1 LQLYRKDL
9 SGGPVVYAS
18 DASTFS
24 WNGNMDVRASFALQ
38 MGTTTVIDS
47 SRVVQNVTLGHSNT
61 GARFEKD
68 DWMYDTGG
76 KARFYFENTGR
87 TFFGSGGGYV
97 FRDSSDVGR
106 ATISNNGGLNLLSGG
121 DGQVSS
127 TVALAVSGTTVID
140 SNRNIYTGNIT
151 AGNITAGN
159 ITPSGYISQGT
170 GQSHYFRGGTDAN
183 WRIGS
188 DITVDTGG
196 LVNSAAIQMIVGGGS
211 SPNYG
216 FQIFGHTT
224 PTVPVFEVLPQASAA
239 SSITNIRGKLYIN
252 NTEVIDNDKNLKNIN
267 TATLSSSTS
276 MLLTLN
282 PTANNYGGI
291 LFQYGGATKGS
302 SIYNSG
308 NLVYG
313 GEAGVGVSLQAG
325 GQYGLFIH
333 PTTRNVGIGNGW
345 TAPTYKLEVTGTL
358 GVTGT
363 TTLQACNPVTDNTYD
378 LGTSVLRWRNV
389 YTTDLHLS
397 NEGKPEGNEV
407 DGTTGNWT
415 IQEGD
420 ENLYILN
427 NKTGKKYKFALEE
440 IT

>member
-1 LQLYRKDL
+1 
-9 SGGPVVYAS
+9 
-18 DASTFS
+18 
-24 WNGNMDVRASFALQ
+24 
-38 MGTTTVIDS
+38 
-47 SRVVQNVTLGHSNT
+47 
-61 GARFEKD
+61 
-68 DWMYDTGG
+68 
-76 KARFYFENTGR
+76 
-87 TFFGSGGGYV
+87 
-97 FRDSSDVGR
+97 
-106 ATISNNGGLNLLSGG
+106 
-121 DGQVSS
+121 
-127 TVALAVSGTTVID
+127 
-140 SNRNIYTGNIT
+140 
-151 AGNITAGN
+151 
-159 ITPSGYISQGT
+159 
-170 GQSHYFRGGTDAN
+170 
-183 WRIGS
+183 
-188 DITVDTGG
+188 
-196 LVNSAAIQMIVGGGS
+196 MIVGGGS

-224 PTVPVFEVLPQASAA
+224 PTVPVFEVLPQANAA